1 MASTT
6 FVRDVLKP
14 EEAIESNRIDA
25 TVVRTSFIFSSFG
38 CNSLNS
44 IRDTVT
50 VTIAIFVKF

>member
-6 FVRDVLKP
+6 FVRDVLNP
-14 EEAIESNRIDA
+14 EEAMESKRMEA

-44 IRDTVT
+44 IRATVT